1 MPTYVFI
8 NNDNNG
14 DIEEHTMKI
23 AELGTF
29 KKDNPHLS
37 QTIADVRIGDP
48 VALGRHKIDPEFKDV
63 LKDIGRRTPG
73 GQGLTDYVNN
83 SEL

>member
-23 AELGTF
+23 ADLPEF
-29 KKDNPHLS
+29 KKDNPHLK
-37 QTIADVRIGDP
+37 IAVVATHVGDP
-48 VALGRHKIDPEFKDV
+48 VALGRHKVDPEFKNL
-63 LKDIGRRTPG
+63 LKDIGNRTPG